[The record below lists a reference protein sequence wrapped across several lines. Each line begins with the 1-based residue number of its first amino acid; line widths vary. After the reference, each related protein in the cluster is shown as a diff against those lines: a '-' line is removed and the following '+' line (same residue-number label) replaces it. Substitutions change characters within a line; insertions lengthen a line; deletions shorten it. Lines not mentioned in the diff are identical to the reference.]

1 MRFPWTKA
9 DPAEL
14 SFTVLV
20 PTDHVVAT
28 TVLLN
33 RDVAFWTLLLQAEG
47 KKKTQQ
53 KVHIQIT

>member
-20 PTDHVVAT
+20 PTDHVVTT
-28 TVLLN
+28 TVFLN
-33 RDVAFWTLLLQAEG
+33 SDVAFWTLLFEL
-47 KKKTQQ
+47 KKK
-53 KVHIQIT
+53 KF

>member
-1 MRFPWTKA
+1 MNKLVPCRAMRFPWAEA

-28 TVLLN
+28 TVFLN
-33 RDVAFWTLLLQAEG
+33 RDVAFWTLLVQ
-47 KKKTQQ
+47 
-53 KVHIQIT
+53 

>member
-20 PTDHVVAT
+20 PTDHVVAA
-28 TVLLN
+28 TVFLN
-33 RDVAFWTLLLQAEG
+33 SDVAFWTLLSQ
-47 KKKTQQ
+47 
-53 KVHIQIT
+53 